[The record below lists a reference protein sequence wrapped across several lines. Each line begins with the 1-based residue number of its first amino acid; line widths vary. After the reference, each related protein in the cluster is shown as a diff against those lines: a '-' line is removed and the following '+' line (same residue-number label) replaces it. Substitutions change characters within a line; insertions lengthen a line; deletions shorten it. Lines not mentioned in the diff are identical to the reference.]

1 MTHITDAFWNFEY
14 FRWKKNFTNRIHM
27 EESDESKKLPI
38 TEYQEHSKGIND
50 TNDVEEQEKI
60 KFPKPPSNVISCCLY
75 YLACFDCFLLHV
87 SCCLFHFNRILSFC
101 ICIYLCI
108 KWYEYGYIFCPG
120 KRKPQSFMCE
130 ECGKI
135 FNRADLLR
143 NHKRVHSGDKPFTCE
158 VCGDKFRE
166 LGHLRRHMTRHTG

>member
-1 MTHITDAFWNFEY
+1 MSSVAAYIT
-14 FRWKKNFTNRIHM
+14 
-27 EESDESKKLPI
+27 
-38 TEYQEHSKGIND
+38 
-50 TNDVEEQEKI
+50 
-60 KFPKPPSNVISCCLY
+60 
-75 YLACFDCFLLHV
+75 LHV
-87 SCCLFHFNRILSFC
+87 LIVFCNMYHFVYFILTEACPFVFVFTC
-101 ICIYLCI
+101 VLKIWLY
-108 KWYEYGYIFCPG
+108 FCPG

-166 LGHLRRHMTRHTG
+166 LGHLRRHMTRHTGLTLICIFFFAKCKIVY